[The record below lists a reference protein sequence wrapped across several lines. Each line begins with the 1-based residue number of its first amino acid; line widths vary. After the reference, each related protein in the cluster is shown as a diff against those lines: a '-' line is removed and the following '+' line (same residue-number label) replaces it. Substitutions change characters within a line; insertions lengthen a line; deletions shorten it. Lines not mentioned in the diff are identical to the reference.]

1 MGACTGELVL
11 NTSLRSIWEVEVT
24 GIGNS
29 SATDCKR
36 EHVIDDTLDFDLNS
50 RVNVNVIY

>member
-1 MGACTGELVL
+1 MNTG
-11 NTSLRSIWEVEVT
+11 LRSIGEVELT
-24 GIGNS
+24 EIGNS

-36 EHVIDDTLDFDLNS
+36 EHVVDDTLDFDLNS